1 VSQYFAPAVYLLCFL
16 ASTVCAVMLGRSFH
30 RTRAGLLFWSALCFL
45 LLAMQNLLLVL
56 DLIVFPG
63 SVDLAVPRAL
73 LSLAAVATLLFGFIW
88 NGEGE

>member
-1 VSQYFAPAVYLLCFL
+1 MSQYFAPAVYLLCFL

-45 LLAMQNLLLVL
+45 LLVL